1 MRIFIDG
8 RLIQLDIQSMWTFN
22 PDGHLIHP
30 DNMDLMSLW
39 IKCPSGLNVQ
49 KLKTEPIFSGQ

>member
-1 MRIFIDG
+1 
-8 RLIQLDIQSMWTFN
+8 MWTFN